1 MSLDGKVWIRR
12 AAITTPRREKK
23 KKKKRFEIRDAHNYA
38 RLLIAASRMQRR
50 PPFFWHALVV
60 SYLSIGVFI
69 AFLAGTHRRL
79 FVVVAK
85 QSGIL
90 RRREKSQEK
99 SRREF
104 FCLLHIIAG
113 FFFICLCLCRFIKI
127 YFARSNEHS
136 VTLFRNN
143 YIIVYFAM
151 YI

>member
-23 KKKKRFEIRDAHNYA
+23 KKKKHFEIRDAHNYA

-69 AFLAGTHRRL
+69 AFLAGTHRR
-79 FVVVAK
+79 
-85 QSGIL
+85 
-90 RRREKSQEK
+90 RRRQTKRDFSSTGK
-99 SRREF
+99 
-104 FCLLHIIAG
+104 IAG
-113 FFFICLCLCRFIKI
+113 EIAPRIFLPITYNCRFFFICLCLCRFIKI
-127 YFARSNEHS
+127 YFTRSNEHS